1 MKDEHYLL
9 MIEKTKPFIGKIDG
23 DDINEILRQV
33 DLFEWDDGGG
43 KYDILIKDLN
53 DMVNI
58 MWCEYGL
65 DYGKTQDWDITV
77 LKILYEFEYSMYK
90 KNNDDLEKLIELIEK
105 GIEK

>member
-1 MKDEHYLL
+1 
-9 MIEKTKPFIGKIDG
+9 
-23 DDINEILRQV
+23 
-33 DLFEWDDGGG
+33 
-43 KYDILIKDLN
+43 
-53 DMVNI
+53 MVNI